1 MIELSA
7 KIRLRPTRIGFL
19 VNPNDM
25 HSLRQIMRACACV
38 WGGEYNPIIPVFRTA
53 PKDWKGRTNYLRMK
67 GTDITKGYINFFEPD
82 VLVESESGL
91 LERAGL
97 GALREKYTD
106 LPGVVDLDDFLKP
119 REYRDWAEPA
129 VGLSILDVFHDLYE
143 KERRFKLKNERRA
156 LLIKPSRSDCRVE
169 AIFGAY
175 PQQRD
180 IDYLQKNFRDVLEPI
195 ETKASPDA
203 WLSVFDKDAI
213 TPLRLTRYGL
223 DTQRYWYH
231 DLVIFVFDPKKSTDL
246 IDLWNLRLEPHPVL
260 RIPLDWLVDLADPIK
275 KRILAGHRPVKGA
288 SRGVMHRTTI
298 EFSRSIGE
306 ERAKELVKELKWLPV
321 GSFSIKLWRTPI
333 WMETTN
339 HHVHRQKRLEVTHK
353 EHQTS
358 LIVKENTSGRGK
370 TLTTQLEVLE
380 PDFAARFG
388 GRYDR
393 WVNVVRISY
402 TGLSDKIGT
411 VFPFNTFD
419 RRWPR
424 LGMGGDR
431 IAIGSEGWVFRQRF
445 KNVDRTIWLP
455 TREEAVIGSLKERG
469 IEASLSEPGFI
480 AQQMLEQLGSVWG
493 AHLLAD
499 LETLQLLNSMAGG
512 VRVRINDADTV
523 EETFERR
530 TAPVKTWVDLISRRQ
545 ENHSLREINLSN
557 FTDRNVIRLGLETD
571 CPHCRG
577 KNWHSLSST
586 DYSLTCERC
595 LNKYTFPQ
603 ASLLTNNKNWHY
615 RVVGPFSVPDYCRG
629 AYSALLTLRLIK
641 TFSGASFD
649 EMTFSTAL
657 NLKFDGGDVELDFV
671 AWRRKEGWDVSTAPD
686 LVIGEAKSLG
696 RGDLIKPKD
705 LMRLKLVGEK
715 LPGSIIVLSVLRDHF
730 TANEKDILRPFVKW
744 ARRPD
749 VRGEPSNPVVL
760 LTSHEL
766 FMDHF
771 VTETWKKLGEPYKS
785 FTDHHYTETV
795 KAFAEA
801 TQRIYLGLPSYDD
814 DRGERRRKR
823 AVRAGKPRPRSTPS

>member
-1 MIELSA
+1 MTELSA

-53 PKDWKGRTNYLRMK
+53 PKDWKPRTHYLQMK
-67 GTDITKGYINFFEPD
+67 ATDITKGYIKFFEPD

-106 LPGVVDLDDFLKP
+106 LPEAVGLDDFLTP

-143 KERRFKLKNERRA
+143 KERRFKLRKERQA

-175 PQQRD
+175 PQQKD
-180 IDYLQKNFRDVLEPI
+180 IDYLQNNFRDVLEPLEI
-195 ETKASPDA
+195 KASPDA
-203 WLSVFDKDAI
+203 WLSVFDKGAL

-231 DLVIFVFDPKKSTDL
+231 DPVIYVFDPKKSTDL

-260 RIPLDWLVDLADPIK
+260 PIPLDWFAVLTDPIK
-275 KRILAGHRPVKGA
+275 KRILAGHRSVKGA
-288 SRGVMHRTTI
+288 SRGVMHETTI

-306 ERAKELVKELKWLPV
+306 ERAKELVKELKGLPV
-321 GSFSIKLWRTPI
+321 GAFSVKLGRTPI
-333 WMETTN
+333 WIETTDP
-339 HHVHRQKRLEVTHK
+339 HAHRHKRLEVTYK

-358 LIVKENTSGRGK
+358 LTVKESTPGRGK
-370 TLTTQLEVLE
+370 TLTTQFEVLE

-402 TGLSDKIGT
+402 TGFSDKIGT

-431 IAIGSEGWVFRQRF
+431 VAIGSEGWVFRQRF
-445 KNVDRTIWLP
+445 KNFDRTIWLP

-480 AQQMLEQLGSVWG
+480 AQQMLEQLGSLWG

-512 VRVRINDADTV
+512 VRVRTNDTDTV
-523 EETFERR
+523 KETFERR
-530 TAPVKTWVDLISRRQ
+530 TAPLKTWIDLISRRK
-545 ENHSLREINLSN
+545 EKHSLRDIGLAD

-571 CPHCRG
+571 CTNCRG
-577 KNWHSLSST
+577 KNWHSLTST
-586 DYSLTCERC
+586 DYALTCERC
-595 LNKYTFPQ
+595 LNKYYFPQ
-603 ASLLTNNKNWHY
+603 ASLLANNKNWHY
-615 RVVGPFSVPDYCRG
+615 RVVGPFSVPDYGRG
-629 AYSALLTLRLIK
+629 AYSTLLTLRLIK
-641 TFSGASFD
+641 TFSGTSFD
-649 EMTFSTAL
+649 EMTFSTAM
-657 NLKFDGGDVELDFV
+657 NLKFDGKDVEVDFV
-671 AWRRKEGWDVSTAPD
+671 AWKRKEGLDVSTAPD

-696 RGDLIKPKD
+696 QGDLIKRKD
-705 LMRLKLVGEK
+705 LDKLKLVADK
-715 LPGSIIVLSVLRDHF
+715 LPGSIIVLSILRDHF
-730 TANEKDILRPFVKW
+730 TNKEKDLLRPFVKW
-744 ARRPD
+744 GRRPD

-760 LTSHEL
+760 LTTHEL
-766 FMDHF
+766 FTDHF
-771 VTETWKKLGEPYKS
+771 VTETWKKLDEPHKS
-785 FTDHHYTETV
+785 FTDHYYTETM

-801 TQRIYLGLPSYDD
+801 TQRIYLGLPSYDN
-814 DRGERRRKR
+814 DRRERWRKR
-823 AVRAGKPRPRSTPS
+823 AAKAGKLRPASTPS